1 MKNNL
6 STYENLSR
14 EDILKILKSRDRE
27 LYKFKTLFDHLA
39 EGVYMTDCNTKTLYV
54 NIAYE
59 KLSGSSREHFI
70 GKTMYQVLDEKLID
84 ESGTLLAIKNRK
96 SISIQQK
103 LANNKIALITS
114 TPIINDKDEL
124 EYVVTIVRDITEIMN
139 LREKIIERE
148 REIQKLKSQ
157 KERTMNFFMYKSHET
172 EIILEQSKKV
182 AKYDSTILITGETG
196 TGKGTMAEYIHKNS
210 NRSDKKFIQLNCA
223 SIPASLIESE
233 LFGYEKGA
241 FTGARDSGKIGIF
254 EQAHGGTLFL
264 DEIGELPL
272 SMQSK
277 LLTVLQDKKIR
288 KIGSD
293 SEIDID
299 VRIITATNRDL
310 NSMIEAGKFR
320 EDLYYR
326 INVVPIHIPPL
337 RDRREDITA
346 LTKEFLREINEKY
359 NIDVDIDSE
368 AFHIMYYYDWPGNVR
383 ELKNLIER
391 LFVFAKNNTITKED
405 LPQSMLINISNKHRS
420 KDIIPLNEAISKL
433 ESELIVKAFEK
444 KGNVR
449 DAAKLLEIH
458 PSTFVRKRQ
467 KYIEDGFIK

>member
-59 KLSGSSREHFI
+59 KLSGNSREHFI

-405 LPQSMLINISNKHRS
+405 LPESMVINTSNKHRS